1 MTHPPLTVLWA
12 RHRQLYQHGHVAGRV
27 NEVGVM
33 ANAQVNDLTHH
44 WRLFFVPDIY
54 ERSLEALT

>member
-12 RHRQLYQHGHVAGRV
+12 RHRQRYRYGRVAGRV

-33 ANAQVNDLTHH
+33 ANAQVKDLTHLL
-44 WRLFFVPDIY
+44 RLFFAPDIY
-54 ERSLEALT
+54 ERPLEALT